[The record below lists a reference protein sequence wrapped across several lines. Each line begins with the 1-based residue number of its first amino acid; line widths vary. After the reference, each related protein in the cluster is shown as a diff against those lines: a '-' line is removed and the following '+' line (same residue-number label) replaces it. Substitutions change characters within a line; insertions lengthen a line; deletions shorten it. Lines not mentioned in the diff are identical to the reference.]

1 MKVTFSVQSGEP
13 MGYTAPYMSNED
25 LRETVHAVVGALG
38 LAVAGYLGTWLLFS
52 Q

>member
-1 MKVTFSVQSGEP
+1 
-13 MGYTAPYMSNED
+13 MSNED
-25 LRETVHAVVGALG
+25 LRETVNAVVGALG